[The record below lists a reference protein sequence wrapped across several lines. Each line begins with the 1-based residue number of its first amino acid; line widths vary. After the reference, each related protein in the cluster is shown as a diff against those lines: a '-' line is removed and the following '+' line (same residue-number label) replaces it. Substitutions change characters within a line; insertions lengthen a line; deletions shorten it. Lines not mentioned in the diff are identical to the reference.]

1 MLRVTKLTDY
11 ATGVLTVLAARP
23 GEVLS
28 ATELAE
34 FTGLEPPTVSK
45 VLKPLAQA
53 GLVEGL
59 RGVRGGY
66 RLTRPALEISLFE
79 VVEAMAGPLALTEC
93 SHDHHQCGMAPK
105 CGARSSWRLINDVV
119 SEALRDAAPHGHRN
133 HRKRRP
139 RRHPQPR
146 DPRAA
151 RPQVF
156 GRLHHRDRVGL
167 PAAGPGRGHHPC
179 PVGQE
184 GRAGVDDA
192 VAPGRLP
199 PLPDHADAGLGQAG
213 DRPDRPAGAQLLL
226 RAKGPE
232 VRLAG

>member
-11 ATGVLTVLAARP
+11 ATVVLTVLAARP

-66 RLTRPALEISLFE
+66 RLTRPAIEISLFE
-79 VVEAMAGPLALTEC
+79 VVEAMEGPLALTEC

-105 CGARSSWRLINDVV
+105 CGSSWRLINDVV
-119 SEALRDAAPHGHRN
+119 SEAPARCHP
-133 HRKRRP
+133 RP
-139 RRHPQPR
+139 
-146 DPRAA
+146 DPA
-151 RPQVF
+151 
-156 GRLHHRDRVGL
+156 
-167 PAAGPGRGHHPC
+167 
-179 PVGQE
+179 
-184 GRAGVDDA
+184 
-192 VAPGRLP
+192 
-199 PLPDHADAGLGQAG
+199 PLPLADDEQRRTIAV
-213 DRPDRPAGAQLLL
+213 D
-226 RAKGPE
+226 
-232 VRLAG
+232 VVS